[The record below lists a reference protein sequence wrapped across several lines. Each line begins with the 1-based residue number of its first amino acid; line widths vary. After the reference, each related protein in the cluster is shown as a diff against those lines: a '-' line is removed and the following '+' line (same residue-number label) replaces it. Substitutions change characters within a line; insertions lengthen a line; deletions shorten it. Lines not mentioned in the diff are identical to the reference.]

1 MLPLQGAQV
10 QSLVGD
16 LRSQMHEARPKTKI
30 KPTNKKSQFSR
41 LVIAKVGGGKGVGG
55 WGSQMEAFVYRMDKQ
70 QDPTL

>member
-41 LVIAKVGGGKGVGG
+41 LVIAKVGGGGEWSVRLGLAD
-55 WGSQMEAFVYRMDKQ
+55 GSFCIQNG
-70 QDPTL
+70 